1 MFIRISNQPDK
12 SETIKIETTT
22 RSNNQNETAKDREL
36 LALIKTTTNN
46 GIRWE
51 KKKILFHIDTLH
63 IESFEFELYVTMHLP
78 RQSIALLL
86 TITQCVLHNVLR
98 VRQPR
103 NGSGF

>member
-1 MFIRISNQPDK
+1 MINYFWYSVHIFIRISNQPDK

-51 KKKILFHIDTLH
+51 KKKILFHIDMLH
-63 IESFEFELYVTMHLP
+63 IVI
-78 RQSIALLL
+78 RVWALR
-86 TITQCVLHNVLR
+86 HNALATPIDSVAF
-98 VRQPR
+98 
-103 NGSGF
+103 NHYSMCFT